1 MNSGGGLHKNLVLF
15 SFDNSKNL
23 SGFFFHFQY
32 SISKKNELLQRC
44 VRGWDF
50 EKNSLQGEKRGS
62 LKSVVVFFSFE
73 ALCIQSCFFSSIFV
87 GFFFCFSEIDL
98 SY

>member
-23 SGFFFHFQY
+23 SGFFFIF
-32 SISKKNELLQRC
+32 SIVSQKNELLHWC
-44 VRGWDF
+44 LRGWDF

-62 LKSVVVFFSFE
+62 LKSVVVFF
-73 ALCIQSCFFSSIFV
+73 L
-87 GFFFCFSEIDL
+87 L
-98 SY
+98 